1 MLTPT
6 EIEFILAEWM
16 LILVSKQPAG
26 NLMQESCDHRKTER
40 EEKVNNI
47 IIIYSW
53 IIYRANLES
62 MGTTQLY
69 NYTLKYNQ
77 RL

>member
-26 NLMQESCDHRKTER
+26 NLMQESRDHRTPER

-47 IIIYSW
+47 IIIYS
-53 IIYRANLES
+53 
-62 MGTTQLY
+62 
-69 NYTLKYNQ
+69 
-77 RL
+77 